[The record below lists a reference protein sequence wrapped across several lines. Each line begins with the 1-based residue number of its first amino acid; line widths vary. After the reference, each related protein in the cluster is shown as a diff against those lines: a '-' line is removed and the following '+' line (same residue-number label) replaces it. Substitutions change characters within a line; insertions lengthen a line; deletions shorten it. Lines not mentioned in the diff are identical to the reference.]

1 MSCFLYHNRNAD
13 QVTTTNNEAYS
24 TVNRTGSSFEDEF
37 YEVPQ
42 DLLLSTS
49 PQPAT
54 AVAGDYE
61 PVPV

>member
-1 MSCFLYHNRNAD
+1 MSCLLYHNRNSD
-13 QVTTTNNEAYS
+13 QVATTSNEAYN
-24 TVNRTGSSFEDEF
+24 TVNRTGSRFEDEF

-49 PQPAT
+49 PQLAT